1 MYIPVSPRSAP
12 CTQVARFGFANER
25 TQRESPAMPGFFDS
39 TINRGLS
46 LIAI

>member
-1 MYIPVSPRSAP
+1 MYILVSPRCAS
-12 CTQVARFGFANER
+12 CTQIARFGFANER
-25 TQRESPAMPGFFDS
+25 MQRESPAMPGFFDS